1 MENRIVSPDA
11 AILVESTR
19 SIGYSFEAAL
29 ADIID
34 NSVAKDARNIYV
46 SFDSNEP
53 RYIAIVDDG
62 LGMDLDELINAM
74 KYGSKSITSIRDKHD
89 LGRFGLGL
97 KMASL
102 SQCRKLTVMT
112 KKNGISVAAQ
122 WDLDHII
129 QVGDW
134 SLKIFSEENFEE
146 LRLPNALDELKSG
159 TAVVWENFDRMLI
172 GTNNAEKLFDSKIDI
187 ARKHIGLVFHR
198 FITGEDVKPI
208 SIYFNSDKIEA
219 FDPFLLTC
227 KYTEKKREQCI
238 VVDSNS
244 DPIRVKS
251 FILPSASKLTDKEKR
266 LVGGIEDLR
275 RDQGFY
281 IYRNYRL
288 IIWGTWFGLM
298 RQYELHKLAR
308 VRVDIPNTL
317 DYLWDI
323 DVKKSKASLPD
334 AIKDRLRTIVLESIQ
349 SSEDTIKIKGRRVSR
364 GVGNIDYTW
373 SIIDKENNYY
383 FMINKESQVYK
394 TFVDKLDDSQKINFD
409 KFLKVIESSLPV
421 RDIYIRM
428 AENDDCIK
436 NKEIMNNDE
445 LYNEALDTVMHLRKT
460 GMSLKAALDMVS
472 RIEIFS
478 NHHQIINQIKDDL
491 TDGY

>member
-74 KYGSKSITSIRDKHD
+74 KYGSKSIKSIRDKHD

-219 FDPFLLTC
+219 LDPFLLTC

-244 DPIRVKS
+244 DAIRVKS

-334 AIKDRLRTIVLESIQ
+334 AIRDRLRTIVLESIQ
-349 SSEDTIKIKGRRVSR
+349 SSEDTIKIKGRRVNR
-364 GVGNIDYTW
+364 GGSNIEYTW
-373 SIIDKENNYY
+373 NIIDKENNYY
-383 FMINKESQVYK
+383 YMINRESSIYK
-394 TFVDKLDDSQKINFD
+394 KFTSKLDETQKYEFD
-409 KFLKVIESSLPV
+409 KFLKLIEKSLPV
-421 RDIYIRM
+421 SDIYIRL
-428 AENDDCIK
+428 AGNDDCIK
-436 NKEIMNNDE
+436 NKEILDADE
-445 LYNEALDTVMHLRKT
+445 LYDEAMNLFVGFKNR
-460 GMSLKAALDMVS
+460 GISSQVAIDMISQIDV
-472 RIEIFS
+472 FS
-478 NHHQIINQIKDDL
+478 NQSQIINRLKDENRNDS
-491 TDGY
+491 